1 MEEEEMTFDAMPAV
15 HLELVRKKL
24 SRLKR
29 AHVPSEAVTAAQP
42 HSPAVAA
49 FDAAPRAL
57 SDRTNLESCPEPASH
72 LSPLMPPTTT
82 AHEPSASPPNSP
94 AQTLLGS
101 ENSPKV
107 SEKSAAQI
115 DYWDSEDELEAE
127 LTRRE
132 RAEGFHAESATSSE
146 GKAPTDGGDND
157 SDVGSPGKSCSPD
170 NYEELNSQTQRVL
183 RDSAKRDVIG
193 QGHAIQWQP
202 LSSVLGKILTRKDAV
217 IMRAPVV
224 PVRPAK
230 PVRQAPA
237 SPPGL
242 QSRLH
247 SQAGKLIGHPEEAQD
262 QDLLVLSDDDSEQGG
277 PQRDAVLADATLSLK
292 QAQDFVA
299 QHKTKPPHQN
309 RLGLPVGSAVN
320 APQDDTQEMGFD
332 SIPFEEPELFRV
344 RSGLPALPGLADK
357 EQSRLHL
364 RLDSQDML
372 DGSSQQ
378 DDEMIG
384 GVSAQAGDGSVHA
397 SQAADSAAQSDD
409 NECEADQDDKAGNE
423 DDEHDDDDSLSGSGH
438 NSSGAEDSPLVGEG
452 SDLKDV
458 SPSPNK
464 SKDEESLAADE
475 EDEEADAASQSG
487 AESMSEDGSA
497 DSQPEPGGTSPAEM
511 SEDEGHSQGD
521 ADSDADDDGDLEDLI
536 GQEKDRAGDESRRA
550 KVHQQWLEQQ
560 DAQQVAH
567 LMAGLRNG
575 FRRKRAGDLLD
586 EDVGTDY
593 DTRKRRACRDG
604 DEESLLSE
612 DEEDRLAGLLRGDG
626 DDSDDAG
633 LDEHE
638 KEQLRRAHVLK
649 GVDVKEVGSIDLDA
663 GSQEILAL
671 LSSASQGNGEGH
683 HSSRPPAT
691 LLQLPSKHQP
701 PLVKKTT
708 FMGRSVPSLTA
719 PRGASQMASRSYV
732 FGKDDSNSGAPITA
746 GPDNTA
752 LVTGPTSFSG
762 LESMLGDSAGR
773 AGSSSAT
780 QHESKEA
787 FRKPSLL
794 GRLAG
799 SSTKLGPVAG
809 SMSASDLQNALA
821 SSFGARAAAKAN
833 NALKRR

>member
-1 MEEEEMTFDAMPAV
+1 M
-15 HLELVRKKL
+15 L
-24 SRLKR
+24 
-29 AHVPSEAVTAAQP
+29 
-42 HSPAVAA
+42 
-49 FDAAPRAL
+49 
-57 SDRTNLESCPEPASH
+57 
-72 LSPLMPPTTT
+72 PTTT
-82 AHEPSASPPNSP
+82 APEPSASPPNSP
-94 AQTLLGS
+94 AQSLPGS
-101 ENSPKV
+101 ENSPQV
-107 SEKSAAQI
+107 SEKSAAEV

-193 QGHAIQWQP
+193 QGHAIQRQP

-217 IMRAPVV
+217 IMRAPMV

-277 PQRDAVLADATLSLK
+277 SQRDAVLADASLSLK
-292 QAQDFVA
+292 QAQEFVA

-332 SIPFEEPELFRV
+332 SIPFEEPELFRA
-344 RSGLPALPGLADK
+344 RSGLPALPSLADK
-357 EQSRLHL
+357 DQSQLHL

-372 DGSSQQ
+372 DGSPHQ
-378 DDEMIG
+378 DDEMTDG
-384 GVSAQAGDGSVHA
+384 AAAQAGDGSIHA
-397 SQAADSAAQSDD
+397 SEAADSAAQSDD
-409 NECEADQDDKAGNE
+409 NECEADEDDKAA
-423 DDEHDDDDSLSGSGH
+423 DADADDDDSLSGSER
-438 NSSGAEDSPLVGEG
+438 NSSDAEDSPSVRQGR
-452 SDLKDV
+452 DPKDV
-458 SPSPNK
+458 SPSPSN
-464 SKDEESLAADE
+464 SKDEESSAANE

-487 AESMSEDGSA
+487 AESMSEDGNA
-497 DSQPEPGGTSPAEM
+497 DLQPEPEVSAWWQQGGRGQQVYKKAAKPMYNEFVDEEAEM
-511 SEDEGHSQGD
+511 SEDEGHSHGD
-521 ADSDADDDGDLEDLI
+521 AESDADDDGDLEDLI
-536 GQEKDRAGDESRRA
+536 GQEKERAGDESRRA

-560 DAQQVAH
+560 DEQQVAQ

-586 EDVGTDY
+586 EDVGTDH

-604 DEESLLSE
+604 DEESLESD

-638 KEQLRRAHVLK
+638 KEQLRRAHVFK
-649 GVDVKEVGSIDLDA
+649 GMHIEEVGSIDLDA

-671 LSSASQGNGEGH
+671 LSSASQGNREGQH
-683 HSSRPPAT
+683 GSRPAAT
-691 LLQLPSKHQP
+691 LLQLPSKHQA
-701 PLVKKTT
+701 PLVQKTT
-708 FMGRSVPSLTA
+708 FMGRSFPSLTA
-719 PRGASQMASRSYV
+719 SRGASQMAGRSYV
-732 FGKDDSNSGAPITA
+732 FGKDDSNSGAPLTD
-746 GPDNTA
+746 GPDGTA

-762 LESMLGDSAGR
+762 LESMLGDSA
-773 AGSSSAT
+773 
-780 QHESKEA
+780 
-787 FRKPSLL
+787 
-794 GRLAG
+794 
-799 SSTKLGPVAG
+799 
-809 SMSASDLQNALA
+809 
-821 SSFGARAAAKAN
+821 AAKAN
-833 NALKRR
+833 NAMKRR